1 MWGERVFLI
10 FLGVS
15 SGGMVAAGVFAF
27 LTAIGLF
34 PRLIAKTRT
43 RRYIR
48 LYETFLIL
56 GGMGGNVLTLY
67 PISLWNLGSF
77 WLVVIG
83 VFIGVF
89 VGCLVMSLAETL
101 QAIPVLARRIHLA
114 VGIQWIIVSF
124 AIGKM
129 AGALYYFA
137 EGWGLE

>member
-1 MWGERVFLI
+1 MWFERIFLT

-27 LTAIGLF
+27 LAAIGLF

-43 RRYIR
+43 RRHIR

-56 GGMGGNVLTLY
+56 GGIGGNILTLY
-67 PISLWNLGSF
+67 PVSLWNVGSL
-77 WLVVIG
+77 WLAVIG
-83 VFIGVF
+83 ILIGVF

-101 QAIPVLARRIHLA
+101 QAIPVFARRIHLS

-137 EGWGLE
+137 EGWGME